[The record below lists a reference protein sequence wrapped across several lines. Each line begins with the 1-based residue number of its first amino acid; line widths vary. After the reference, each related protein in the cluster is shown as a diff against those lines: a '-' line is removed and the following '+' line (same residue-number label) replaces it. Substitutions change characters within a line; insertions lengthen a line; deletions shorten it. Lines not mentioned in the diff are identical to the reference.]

1 MTERTQ
7 TKWKEKRREENNT
20 EGYFKIQKE
29 KKELG
34 SVLILAGAVLML
46 GKQKDNQSILEEA
59 VKCASLPDALD
70 TVECFSNNSMNQE
83 ERIQGS
89 ECYYYIAGAVSYL
102 VYGILEIFAL
112 VVED

>member
-1 MTERTQ
+1 
-7 TKWKEKRREENNT
+7 
-20 EGYFKIQKE
+20 
-29 KKELG
+29 
-34 SVLILAGAVLML
+34 ML

-70 TVECFSNNSMNQE
+70 TVECFSNSMNQE

-89 ECYYYIAGAVSYL
+89 ECYIAGAVSYL

>member
-1 MTERTQ
+1 M
-7 TKWKEKRREENNT
+7 
-20 EGYFKIQKE
+20 
-29 KKELG
+29 G

-70 TVECFSNNSMNQE
+70 TVECFSNSMNQE

-89 ECYYYIAGAVSYL
+89 ECYYYMIAGAVSYL

>member
-1 MTERTQ
+1 M
-7 TKWKEKRREENNT
+7 
-20 EGYFKIQKE
+20 
-29 KKELG
+29 G